1 MQSCDWC
8 LTARLSFSV
17 IEVWCS
23 ADLRHQFILS
33 VSLEGSLVKKL
44 GLDSKI
50 ELKSKCLT
58 GGCGV
63 MSYNLILFIFINK
76 MPK

>member
-1 MQSCDWC
+1 MQCYDWC

-17 IEVWCS
+17 LELCCS
-23 ADLRHQFILS
+23 ADLRHQFIRS

-50 ELKSKCLT
+50 KLKSYSLT
-58 GGCGV
+58 GSCGV